1 MIKLNGFFS
10 NLLELHES
18 YIEESDAAKLDL
30 LEVVFFPLSN
40 QIESMDESIGI
51 YQTFRQLIEAVIVIA
66 YTDYTIV

>member
-1 MIKLNGFFS
+1 MIKLNCFFS